1 MNQIK
6 LNASNVTQTRFYS
19 NLNYTFVKIYSM
31 KLVQKYLFFSLLLLC
46 FIQCKKEIQNNK
58 NSIPHK
64 NEIQYAKGLEIY
76 KYQGFSILKIT
87 NPWPNA
93 KEIFTYIL
101 QEKNGII
108 PDSLKQ
114 FAVIP
119 IPLKSIVVTST
130 THIPALE
137 LLGVEN
143 TLVGFP
149 NTDYIS
155 SEKTRKRIDSG
166 KVREVGVNESLNTE
180 VLIDLNPDLIVSFG
194 LNNSN
199 PTLDNL
205 QKSGLKVMLNGDW
218 TEQSPLG
225 KAEWIKFF
233 GVLYGLDSKA
243 NAIFSEIEKEY
254 KTTLALAKKAII
266 KPTVLSGAM
275 YQEQWYVP
283 QGESWAA
290 LFLKD
295 AQSQY
300 LWADTKGNGSLSV
313 PFEVILEKAQNA
325 DFWIAPGDF
334 SSLKQMSDNNP
345 HYNQFASF
353 KNKKVY
359 SYAVNKGAKGGII
372 YFEWS
377 PTRPD
382 WVLKDLIKIFHPELL
397 PNHKLYFFHKLE

>member
-1 MNQIK
+1 
-6 LNASNVTQTRFYS
+6 
-19 NLNYTFVKIYSM
+19 M
-31 KLVQKYLFFSLLLLC
+31 KSISLRIILFLSVISLIGCKQKNTTS
-46 FIQCKKEIQNNK
+46 KNEITSPK
-58 NSIPHK
+58 NSIR
-64 NEIQYAKGLEIY
+64 YAKGLEIH
-76 KYQGFSILKIT
+76 KHQGFSIVKIT
-87 NPWPNA
+87 NPWPEA
-93 KEIFTYIL
+93 KENFTYIL
-101 QEKNGII
+101 KEKNGII

-114 FAVIP
+114 FTVIP

-137 LLGVEN
+137 LLEVEN

-149 NTDYIS
+149 TTDYIS
-155 SEKTRKRIDSG
+155 SVKTRKRIDAG

-180 VLIDLNPDLIVSFG
+180 VLIDIAPDVIVSFG
-194 LNNSN
+194 LTNNN

-218 TEQSPLG
+218 TEISPLG
-225 KAEWIKFF
+225 KAEWIKLF
-233 GVLYGLDSKA
+233 GALYGLDSKA

-254 KTTLALAKKAII
+254 NSTLALAKKATT

-295 AQSQY
+295 AQSNY
-300 LWADTKGNGSLSV
+300 LWSDSKGTGSLSV

-334 SSLKQMSDNNP
+334 SSLKQMSDSNP
-345 HYNQFASF
+345 HYDQFASF

-359 SYAVNKGAKGGII
+359 SYSVNKGAKGGIL

-397 PNHKLYFFHKLE
+397 PNHKLNFFQKLK

>member
-1 MNQIK
+1 MKFVQNT
-6 LNASNVTQTRFYS
+6 AFY
-19 NLNYTFVKIYSM
+19 I
-31 KLVQKYLFFSLLLLC
+31 LVFLS
-46 FIQCKKEIQNNK
+46 FIQCKQEAKKE
-58 NSIPHK
+58 SIIAPSK
-64 NEIQYAKGLEIY
+64 NEIQYAKGYEIY
-76 KYQGFSILKIT
+76 KHLGFSIVKIT
-87 NPWPNA
+87 NPWPDA
-93 KEIFTYIL
+93 KESFTYIL

-114 FAVIP
+114 FTVIP
-119 IPLKSIVVTST
+119 IPIQTIVVTST

-149 NTDYIS
+149 NTAYIS
-155 SEKTRKRIDSG
+155 SEKTRKRIDAG
-166 KVREVGVNESLNTE
+166 KIREVGTNESLNTE
-180 VLIDLNPDLIVSFG
+180 VLIDINPDLIVSFG

-233 GVLYGLDSKA
+233 GALYGLDSKA
-243 NAIFSEIEKEY
+243 NSVFSEIEMEY
-254 KTTLALAKKAII
+254 KNTLALAKKATS

-295 AQSQY
+295 ARANY
-300 LWADTKGNGSLSV
+300 LWAETKGNGSLAV
-313 PFEVILEKAQNA
+313 PFEDILEKAQNA

-334 SSLKQMSDNNP
+334 SNLKQMSDSNP
-345 HYNQFASF
+345 HYNRFTSF

-359 SYAVNKGAKGGII
+359 SYSVNKGAKGGII

-397 PNHKLYFFHKLE
+397 PNHKLFFFQKLE

>member
-1 MNQIK
+1 MKSIFPRFALFLFIISFIGCKQNTTLSSDII
-6 LNASNVTQTRFYS
+6 ASS
-19 NLNYTFVKIYSM
+19 
-31 KLVQKYLFFSLLLLC
+31 
-46 FIQCKKEIQNNK
+46 
-58 NSIPHK
+58 K
-64 NEIQYAKGLEIY
+64 NEIRYAKGLEIY
-76 KYQGFSILKIT
+76 KYKGFSIVKIT

-93 KEIFTYIL
+93 AAIFTYIL

-114 FAVIP
+114 FTVIP
-119 IPLKSIVVTST
+119 IPIKSIVVTST

-149 NTDYIS
+149 NTNYIS
-155 SEKTRKRIDSG
+155 SVKTRKLIDDG
-166 KVREVGVNESLNTE
+166 KVREVGVNENLNTE
-180 VLIDLNPDLIVSFG
+180 VLIDMKPDVIVSFG

-205 QKSGLKVMLNGDW
+205 QKSGLKVLLNGDW

-233 GVLYGLDSKA
+233 GALYGLDSKA
-243 NAIFSEIEKEY
+243 NAVFSEIEKEY
-254 KTTLALAKKAII
+254 NSILALAKKATS
-266 KPTVLSGAM
+266 KPTVLCGAM

-283 QGESWAA
+283 QGESWAS

-295 AQSQY
+295 SESNY
-300 LWADTKGNGSLSV
+300 LWADTKGTGSLAV
-313 PFEVILEKAQNA
+313 PFETILEKAQNA
-325 DFWIAPGDF
+325 DFWIAPGNF
-334 SSLKQMSDNNP
+334 SSLKEMIDSNP
-345 HYNQFASF
+345 HYDQFTSF

-359 SYAVNKGAKGGII
+359 SYAVNKGAKGGIL

-382 WVLKDLIKIFHPELL
+382 WVLKDLITIFHPELL
-397 PNHKLYFFHKLE
+397 PNHKLYFFQKLE

>member
-1 MNQIK
+1 MK
-6 LNASNVTQTRFYS
+6 
-19 NLNYTFVKIYSM
+19 FVQNTTLLF
-31 KLVQKYLFFSLLLLC
+31 LVFFL
-46 FIQCKKEIQNNK
+46 FIQCKKESQQEAEIQ
-58 NSIPHK
+58 SPA
-64 NEIQYAKGLEIY
+64 NEIHYAKGLEIY
-76 KYQGFSILKIT
+76 KNQGFTIVKIT
-87 NPWPNA
+87 SPWPNA
-93 KEIFTYIL
+93 KEQFTYIL

-114 FAVIP
+114 FTAISVP
-119 IPLKSIVVTST
+119 IQSIVVTST

-155 SEKTRKRIDSG
+155 SVKTRKLIATG
-166 KVREVGVNESLNTE
+166 KVREVGTNETLNTE
-180 VLIDLNPDLIVSFG
+180 VLIDMNPDVIVSFG

-205 QKSGLKVMLNGDW
+205 KKSGLKVMLNGDW

-233 GVLYGLDSKA
+233 GALYGLDSKA
-243 NAIFSEIEKEY
+243 NTLFSEIEKEY
-254 KTTLALAKKAII
+254 KNTLALAQKATR

-275 YQEQWYVP
+275 FQEQWYVP
-283 QGESWAA
+283 QGESWAS

-295 AQSQY
+295 AKANY
-300 LWADTKGNGSLSV
+300 LWADSKGTGSLSL
-313 PFEVILEKAQNA
+313 PFETILEKAQEA
-325 DFWIAPGDF
+325 EYWISPGDF
-334 SSLKQMSDNNP
+334 SSLQQMSESNP
-345 HYNQFASF
+345 HYKQFDAF
-353 KNKKVY
+353 QNKKVY
-359 SYAVNKGAKGGII
+359 SYAINKGAKGGIV

-397 PNHKLYFFHKLE
+397 PDHKLFFFQKLE

>member
-1 MNQIK
+1 
-6 LNASNVTQTRFYS
+6 
-19 NLNYTFVKIYSM
+19 M
-31 KLVQKYLFFSLLLLC
+31 KSVFIRVILFLVLIP
-46 FIQCKKEIQNNK
+46 FIGCKKSSENSKNTLANFE
-58 NSIPHK
+58 NSIH
-64 NEIQYAKGLEIY
+64 YAKGLEIY
-76 KYQGFSILKIT
+76 KQHGFSIVKIT
-87 NPWPNA
+87 NPWPKA
-93 KEIFTYIL
+93 KEVFTYIL

-114 FAVIP
+114 FTVIP
-119 IPLKSIVVTST
+119 IPIQSIVVTST
-130 THIPALE
+130 THIPSLE

-155 SEKTRKRIDSG
+155 SAKTRKLIDAG
-166 KVREVGVNESLNTE
+166 KVREVGSNESLNTE
-180 VLIDLNPDLIVSFG
+180 VLIDMKPDLIVSFG

-199 PTLDNL
+199 PTLENL

-233 GVLYGLDSKA
+233 GQLYGLDSKA
-243 NAIFSEIEKEY
+243 NTVFSEIETAY
-254 KTTLALAKKAII
+254 NSTLALVKNANT

-275 YQEQWYVP
+275 YQEQWYLP

-295 AQSQY
+295 AQSHY
-300 LWADTKGNGSLSV
+300 LWANSKGTGSLAVS
-313 PFEVILEKAQNA
+313 FEVILEKAQNA

-334 SSLKQMSDNNP
+334 SSLKQMSDSNP
-345 HYNQFASF
+345 HYGQFTSF

-359 SYAVNKGAKGGII
+359 SYSAKKGAKGGII

-397 PNHKLYFFHKLE
+397 PKHTLFFFQKLE

>member
-1 MNQIK
+1 MK
-6 LNASNVTQTRFYS
+6 
-19 NLNYTFVKIYSM
+19 FVQNTTLLF
-31 KLVQKYLFFSLLLLC
+31 LVFFL
-46 FIQCKKEIQNNK
+46 FIQCKKESQQEAEIQ
-58 NSIPHK
+58 SPA
-64 NEIQYAKGLEIY
+64 NEIHYAKGLEIY
-76 KYQGFSILKIT
+76 KHNGFTIVKIT
-87 NPWPNA
+87 SPWPNA
-93 KEIFTYIL
+93 KEQFTYIL

-114 FAVIP
+114 FMAISVP
-119 IPLKSIVVTST
+119 IKSIVVTST

-155 SEKTRKRIDSG
+155 SVKTRKLIATG
-166 KVREVGVNESLNTE
+166 KVREVGTNETLNTE
-180 VLIDLNPDLIVSFG
+180 VLIDMNPDVIVSFG

-205 QKSGLKVMLNGDW
+205 KKSGLKVMLNGDW

-233 GVLYGLDSKA
+233 GALYGLDSKA
-243 NAIFSEIEKEY
+243 NTLFSAIEKEY
-254 KTTLALAKKAII
+254 KNTLALAQKATR

-275 YQEQWYVP
+275 FQEQWYVP
-283 QGESWAA
+283 QGESWAS

-295 AQSQY
+295 AKANY
-300 LWADTKGNGSLSV
+300 LWADSKGTGSLSL
-313 PFEVILEKAQNA
+313 PFETILEKAQEA
-325 DFWIAPGDF
+325 EYWISPGDF
-334 SSLKQMSDNNP
+334 SSLQQMSESNP
-345 HYNQFASF
+345 HYKQFDAF
-353 KNKKVY
+353 QNKKVY
-359 SYAVNKGAKGGII
+359 SYAINKGAKGGIV

-397 PNHKLYFFHKLE
+397 PDHKLFFFQKLE

>member
-1 MNQIK
+1 M
-6 LNASNVTQTRFYS
+6 
-19 NLNYTFVKIYSM
+19 
-31 KLVQKYLFFSLLLLC
+31 
-46 FIQCKKEIQNNK
+46 
-58 NSIPHK
+58 
-64 NEIQYAKGLEIY
+64 
-76 KYQGFSILKIT
+76 
-87 NPWPNA
+87 
-93 KEIFTYIL
+93 
-101 QEKNGII
+101 
-108 PDSLKQ
+108 KQ
-114 FAVIP
+114 FTVIQIP
-119 IPLKSIVVTST
+119 IKSIVVTST

-155 SEKTRKRIDSG
+155 SEKTRKLIDAG
-166 KVREVGVNESLNTE
+166 KVHEVGVNENLNTE
-180 VLIDLNPDLIVSFG
+180 VLIDMKPDVIVSFG

-254 KTTLALAKKAII
+254 NTTLALAKKATT

-295 AQSQY
+295 AKSNY
-300 LWADTKGNGSLSV
+300 LWADSKGTGSLSV
-313 PFEVILEKAQNA
+313 PFEVI
-325 DFWIAPGDF
+325 
-334 SSLKQMSDNNP
+334 
-345 HYNQFASF
+345 
-353 KNKKVY
+353 
-359 SYAVNKGAKGGII
+359 
-372 YFEWS
+372 
-377 PTRPD
+377 
-382 WVLKDLIKIFHPELL
+382 
-397 PNHKLYFFHKLE
+397 

>member
-1 MNQIK
+1 
-6 LNASNVTQTRFYS
+6 
-19 NLNYTFVKIYSM
+19 M
-31 KLVQKYLFFSLLLLC
+31 KFIFFKFLFFLFVIS
-46 FIQCKKEIQNNK
+46 FIGCKQNNK
-58 NSIPHK
+58 TSK
-64 NEIQYAKGLEIY
+64 NTKASTENLVQYAKGLEIY
-76 KYQGFSILKIT
+76 KYKGFSIIKIT

-93 KEIFTYIL
+93 KENFTYIL
-101 QEKNGII
+101 KEKNGII

-114 FAVIP
+114 YNQISVP
-119 IPLKSIVVTST
+119 IKSIVVTST

-155 SEKTRKRIDSG
+155 SEKTRKLIDSG
-166 KVREVGVNESLNTE
+166 KVREVGQNESLNTE
-180 VLIDLNPDLIVSFG
+180 VLIDLKPDIIVSFG

-233 GVLYGLDSKA
+233 GALYGVDSKA
-243 NAIFSEIEKEY
+243 NAVFSQIEKEFN
-254 KTTLALAKKAII
+254 TTLAIAKKAST
-266 KPTVLSGAM
+266 KPTVLCGAM

-295 AQSQY
+295 AQSNY
-300 LWADTKGNGSLSV
+300 LWSDTKGTGSLSV
-313 PFEVILEKAQNA
+313 PFEAVLEKAQNA
-325 DFWIAPGDF
+325 EFWIGPGDF
-334 SSLKQMSDNNP
+334 LSLKQMSESNP
-345 HYNQFASF
+345 HYNQFAAF

-359 SYAVNKGAKGGII
+359 SYAAKKGEKGGIS
-372 YFEWS
+372 YFELAS
-377 PTRPD
+377 SRPD
-382 WVLKDLIKIFHPELL
+382 LVLKDLIKITHPELL
-397 PNHKLYFFHKLE
+397 PDYTLFFYVKLE

>member
-1 MNQIK
+1 MK
-6 LNASNVTQTRFYS
+6 
-19 NLNYTFVKIYSM
+19 FVQNTTLLF
-31 KLVQKYLFFSLLLLC
+31 LVFFL
-46 FIQCKKEIQNNK
+46 FIQCKKESQQEAEIQ
-58 NSIPHK
+58 SPA
-64 NEIQYAKGLEIY
+64 NEIHYAKGLEIY
-76 KYQGFSILKIT
+76 KNEGFTIIKIT
-87 NPWPNA
+87 SPWPNA
-93 KEIFTYIL
+93 KEQFTYIL

-114 FAVIP
+114 FMAISVP
-119 IPLKSIVVTST
+119 IQSIVVTST

-155 SEKTRKRIDSG
+155 SVKTRKLIATG
-166 KVREVGVNESLNTE
+166 KVREVGTNETLNTE
-180 VLIDLNPDLIVSFG
+180 VLIDMNPDVIVSFG

-205 QKSGLKVMLNGDW
+205 KKSGLKVMLNGDW

-233 GVLYGLDSKA
+233 GALYGLDSKA
-243 NAIFSEIEKEY
+243 NTLFSAIEKEY
-254 KTTLALAKKAII
+254 KNTLALAQKATR

-275 YQEQWYVP
+275 FQEQWYVP
-283 QGESWAA
+283 QGESWAS

-295 AQSQY
+295 AKANY
-300 LWADTKGNGSLSV
+300 LWADSKGTGSLSL
-313 PFEVILEKAQNA
+313 PFETILEKAQEA
-325 DFWIAPGDF
+325 EYWISPGDF
-334 SSLKQMSDNNP
+334 SSLQQMSESNP
-345 HYNQFASF
+345 HYKQFDAF
-353 KNKKVY
+353 QNKKVY
-359 SYAVNKGAKGGII
+359 SYAINKGAKGGIV

-397 PNHKLYFFHKLE
+397 PDHKLFFFQKLE

>member
-1 MNQIK
+1 MK
-6 LNASNVTQTRFYS
+6 SFLNTAFY
-19 NLNYTFVKIYSM
+19 F
-31 KLVQKYLFFSLLLLC
+31 LVFLL
-46 FIQCKKEIQNNK
+46 FIQCKEVSKKEVEIDNTE
-58 NSIPHK
+58 NS
-64 NEIQYAKGLEIY
+64 IQYAKGLELY
-76 KYQGFSILKIT
+76 KKKGFSILKVT
-87 NPWPNA
+87 NPWPEA
-93 KEIFTYIL
+93 IESFTYIL

-114 FAVIP
+114 FPIIS
-119 IPLKSIVVTST
+119 IPLKSLVVTST
-130 THIPALE
+130 THIPSLE

-143 TLVGFP
+143 TLIGFP
-149 NTDYIS
+149 STDYIS
-155 SEKTRKRIDSG
+155 SEKTRKRIDAG
-166 KVREVGVNESLNTE
+166 KVREVGVNENLNTE
-180 VLIDLNPDLIVSFG
+180 VLIDIKPDLIVSFG
-194 LNNSN
+194 INSSN

-233 GVLYGLDSKA
+233 GALYGLDSKA
-243 NAIFSEIEKEY
+243 NAIFSAIEKEFNS
-254 KTTLALAKKAII
+254 TLELAKKTTT

-295 AQSQY
+295 AQSNY
-300 LWADTKGNGSLSV
+300 LWADTKGTGSLSV
-313 PFEVILEKAQNA
+313 PFEVILEKAKNA
-325 DFWIAPGDF
+325 NFWIAPGDF
-334 SSLKQMSDNNP
+334 SSLKEMSDSNP

-397 PNHKLYFFHKLE
+397 PNHKLYFFQKLE

>member
-1 MNQIK
+1 
-6 LNASNVTQTRFYS
+6 
-19 NLNYTFVKIYSM
+19 M
-31 KLVQKYLFFSLLLLC
+31 KSVQNTLFCFLVFLL
-46 FIQCKKEIQNNK
+46 FIQCKDETKKEVEITP
-58 NSIPHK
+58 SK

-76 KYQGFSILKIT
+76 KHQGFSILKIT
-87 NPWPNA
+87 NPWPKA
-93 KEIFTYIL
+93 KESFTYIL

-114 FAVIP
+114 FPVIP

-130 THIPALE
+130 THIPGLE

-143 TLVGFP
+143 TLIGFP
-149 NTDYIS
+149 STDYIS
-155 SEKTRKRIDSG
+155 SEKTRKRIDAG
-166 KVREVGVNESLNTE
+166 KVREVGVNENLNTE
-180 VLIDLNPDLIVSFG
+180 VLIEMKPDLIVSFG

-233 GVLYGLDSKA
+233 GALYGLDAKA
-243 NAIFSEIEKEY
+243 NSIFTEIEAAY
-254 KTTLALAKKAII
+254 NSTLELAKKATT

-300 LWADTKGNGSLSV
+300 LWSDTKGNGSLSV
-313 PFEVILEKAQNA
+313 PFEVVLEKAQNA

-334 SSLKQMSDNNP
+334 SSLKQMNDNNP

-397 PNHKLYFFHKLE
+397 PNHKLYFFQKLE

>member
-1 MNQIK
+1 MK
-6 LNASNVTQTRFYS
+6 
-19 NLNYTFVKIYSM
+19 FVQNTTLLF
-31 KLVQKYLFFSLLLLC
+31 LVFFL
-46 FIQCKKEIQNNK
+46 FIQCKKESQQEAEIQ
-58 NSIPHK
+58 SPA
-64 NEIQYAKGLEIY
+64 NEIHYAKGLEIY
-76 KYQGFSILKIT
+76 KNQGFTIVKIT
-87 NPWPNA
+87 SPWPNA
-93 KEIFTYIL
+93 KEQFTYIL

-114 FAVIP
+114 FTAISVP
-119 IPLKSIVVTST
+119 IKSIVVTST

-155 SEKTRKRIDSG
+155 SVKTRKLIATG
-166 KVREVGVNESLNTE
+166 KVREVGTNETLNTE
-180 VLIDLNPDLIVSFG
+180 VLIDMNPDVIVSFG

-205 QKSGLKVMLNGDW
+205 KKSGLKVMLNGDW

-233 GVLYGLDSKA
+233 GALYGLDSKA
-243 NAIFSEIEKEY
+243 NTLFSEIEKEY
-254 KTTLALAKKAII
+254 KNTLALAQKATR

-275 YQEQWYVP
+275 FQEQWYVP
-283 QGESWAA
+283 QGESWAS

-295 AQSQY
+295 AKANY
-300 LWADTKGNGSLSV
+300 LWADSKGTGSLSL
-313 PFEVILEKAQNA
+313 PFETILEKAQEA
-325 DFWIAPGDF
+325 EYWISPGDF
-334 SSLKQMSDNNP
+334 SSLQQMSESNP
-345 HYNQFASF
+345 HYKQFDAF
-353 KNKKVY
+353 QNKKVY
-359 SYAVNKGAKGGII
+359 SYAINKGAKGGIV

-397 PNHKLYFFHKLE
+397 PDHKLFFFQKLE